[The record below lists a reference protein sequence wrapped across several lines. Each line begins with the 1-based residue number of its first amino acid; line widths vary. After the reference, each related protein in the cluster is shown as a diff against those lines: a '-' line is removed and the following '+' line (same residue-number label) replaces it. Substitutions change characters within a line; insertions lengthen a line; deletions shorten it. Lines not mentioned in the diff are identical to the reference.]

1 MIHVPWCEFTKM
13 SDKNSEFYNFEILIE
28 ITMSGSLTFLH
39 FLVQFL
45 TFFTLTKSFSDR
57 QIFWHFHPLLE
68 SLKNFW
74 HFHRSGRK
82 WPTIK
87 LSRRN
92 LAGLLRSFKIP
103 LTNLGSLDVKILSP
117 ATLLSSRQLS
127 TSIGLSAPLF
137 DGLIWS
143 GSIRFG
149 VTSKLNLAEVN
160 HLSPDL

>member
-1 MIHVPWCEFTKM
+1 MIHVPWYEFTKM
-13 SDKNSEFYNFEILIE
+13 SDKNGFFFILKCSSKSPCPVLWHF
-28 ITMSGSLTFLH
+28 TLFLVHLLPFLH

-45 TFFTLTKSFSDR
+45 TFFSLTKSFSD
-57 QIFWHFHPLLE
+57 IFHLQ
-68 SLKNFW
+68 NFLT
-74 HFHRSGRK
+74 FSPITPDRK

-103 LTNLGSLDVKILSP
+103 QTNPGSLDVKILSP
-117 ATLLSSRQLS
+117 TTLLSSRQLS

-149 VTSKLNLAEVN
+149 VTSKLNLAP
-160 HLSPDL
+160 S